1 MKNFFKVTLVVFLLF
16 ICAPSVVL
24 GVIFLTPPK
33 IEFDEKKL
41 IKASN
46 FTNFYDGQNRL
57 VSSSTAPV
65 FNDEKTFSDTVKK
78 AFISIEDKNF
88 YFHKGLDYKRI
99 LKAAFVN
106 LTSLSFKEGASTISQ
121 QLIKNTH
128 LTNEKTLSRKITE
141 IKLTKI
147 LEKKLPKEEIITAY
161 LNTIYFGEN
170 YFGIYDAAK
179 GYFGKT
185 PNELSLS
192 EVATLAGIISAP
204 SKLNPR
210 KNLQAALKKRNLTL
224 NAMQKEGYITEEQK
238 DSAKTEPL
246 ILVTP
251 EKDFS
256 SPYFKSVLDEAEN
269 LGVSPYLLKDCK
281 IYTYYDEE
289 LQKNLTDYQ
298 ITSDY
303 QAIVLDNKT
312 LGVTA
317 YYSTCGEI
325 EREIASLIKPILI
338 YAPAIEEDYITEYT
352 KVLDEPIDFN
362 GYAPKNYANKYY
374 GEVTIKEAVSKS
386 LNSVAVKTLDAIGVK
401 TLNKYAKKLNIEVEN
416 DGLSL
421 ALGNLGKGVKLK
433 DLAAAYTMLA
443 NYGQYKKPRFI
454 RKIETSKNEIIYE
467 EDNFAKKVF
476 SPSTASLIT
485 DALKDCARTG
495 TAKKLSYLP
504 FSVAAKTG
512 TGGDSSGNN
521 VDCYS
526 AAYTTNNTVC
536 VWLGNADFTP
546 LNNETGGNTPTYLA
560 AKFLEFIHKDDAP
573 CDFSTKGLKKAYID
587 KISYDENG
595 EMLLADD
602 NAPSKYLLEIYLKEN
617 TNLPKSRRFSD
628 FKGYEI
634 TVETGNNEVKFKID
648 LPEYASAEIYEV
660 SNGKTSLIYSGNKD
674 FSYSPAKNG
683 IYEYYAVYLINGK
696 TVIKSDRLK
705 LKSVKYEQNYEI
717 PKDWWRD

>member
-1 MKNFFKVTLVVFLLF
+1 MKKFFKVTLVVFLLF
-16 ICAPSVVL
+16 ICAISVVL

-33 IEFDEKKL
+33 IEFNEKRL
-41 IKASN
+41 IKSSD
-46 FTNFYDGQNRL
+46 FTSFYDGRNERISL
-57 VSSSTAPV
+57 SAEPV
-65 FNDEKTFSDTVKK
+65 IYDVKTFSDTVKK
-78 AFISIEDKNF
+78 AFVAIEDKNF

-147 LEKKLPKEEIITAY
+147 LEKKLSKEEIITAY

-170 YFGIYDAAK
+170 YFGIYNAAK
-179 GYFGKT
+179 GYFGKN
-185 PNELSLS
+185 PNELSLG

-210 KNLQAALKKRNLTL
+210 KNPEAAIRKRNLTL

-238 DSAKTEPL
+238 NTAKSERL

-251 EKDFS
+251 EKDFY
-256 SPYFKSVLDEAEN
+256 SPYFKAVLEEAEN

-281 IYTYYDEE
+281 IYTYYDRE
-289 LQKNLTDYQ
+289 LQKTLADYQ
-298 ITSDY
+298 ISSDY

-312 LGVTA
+312 SGVTA

-352 KVLDEPIDFN
+352 KVVDEPIDFC
-362 GYAPKNYANKYY
+362 GYAPKNYADKYY

-386 LNSVAVKTLDAIGVK
+386 LNSVAVKTLDSIGIK
-401 TLNKYAKKLNIEVEN
+401 TLNKYAKKLNIEVKNE
-416 DGLSL
+416 GLSV

-433 DLAAAYTMLA
+433 DLAAAYTTLA

-454 RKIETSKNEIIYE
+454 RKIETSKNQTIYE
-467 EDNFAKKVF
+467 EDNSSEKVF

-485 DALKDCARTG
+485 DALKDCANFG
-495 TAKKLSYLP
+495 TAKKLSHLP

-512 TGGDSSGNN
+512 TGGDANGKN

-526 AAYTTNNTVC
+526 AAYTTDKTVC
-536 VWLGNADFTP
+536 VWLGNADFSP

-560 AKFLEFIHKDDAP
+560 AKFLEFIHKDDYP
-573 CDFSTKGLKKAYID
+573 CDFLPKGLKKAYID

-602 NAPSKYLLEIYLKEN
+602 NAPSKNLLEIYLKEN
-617 TNLPKSRRFSD
+617 QTLPKSRRFSD
-628 FKGYEI
+628 FKGYVV
-634 TVETGNNEVKFKID
+634 TVETENNEVKFKLN

-660 SNGKTSLIYSGNKD
+660 SNGKSRLIYNGNND
-674 FSYSPAKNG
+674 FSYTPAKSG
-683 IYEYYAVYLINGK
+683 VYEYYAVYLINGK
-696 TVIKSDRLK
+696 TAVKSDRVP

-717 PKDWWRD
+717 PKDWWRE

>member
-1 MKNFFKVTLVVFLLF
+1 MKKFFKVTLVVFLLF
-16 ICAPSVVL
+16 ICSASVVF

-33 IEFDEKKL
+33 IEFDEKRL
-41 IKASN
+41 IKSGD
-46 FTNFYDGQNRL
+46 FTSFYDGRNKQ
-57 VSSSTAPV
+57 VSLSATPV
-65 FNDEKTFSDTVKK
+65 LNDEKTFSDTVKN

-128 LTNEKTLSRKITE
+128 LTNKKTFSRKITE

-147 LEKKLPKEEIITAY
+147 LEKKLSKEEIITAY
-161 LNTIYFGEN
+161 LNTIYFGED
-170 YFGIYDAAK
+170 YFGIYNAAK

-185 PNELSLS
+185 PNALSLG

-210 KNLQAALKKRNLTL
+210 KNLQAAIKKRNLTL
-224 NAMQKEGYITEEQK
+224 NAMQKEGYITEQQK
-238 DSAKTEPL
+238 NEAKAEPL

-251 EKDFS
+251 EKDYS
-256 SPYFKSVLDEAEN
+256 SSYFKAVLDEAEN
-269 LGVSPYLLKDCK
+269 LGISPYLLKDCK
-281 IYTYYDEE
+281 IYTYYDQE
-289 LQKNLTDYQ
+289 LQKTLTDHQ
-298 ITSDY
+298 ILSDY

-312 LGVTA
+312 SGVTA

-325 EREIASLIKPILI
+325 EREIASLVKPILI
-338 YAPAIEEDYITEYT
+338 YAPAIEEDYITEYS

-362 GYAPKNYANKYY
+362 GYAPKNYADKYY

-386 LNSVAVKTLDAIGVK
+386 LNSVAVKTLDSIGIK
-401 TLNKYAKKLNIEVEN
+401 TVDKYAKKLNIEIKN
-416 DGLSL
+416 DGLSV

-433 DLAAAYTMLA
+433 DLAASYTMLA

-454 RKIETSKNEIIYE
+454 RKIETSKNRTIYE
-467 EDNFAKKVF
+467 EENFAKKVF
-476 SPSTASLIT
+476 SLSTASLIT
-485 DALKDCARTG
+485 DALKDCANFG

-512 TGGDSSGNN
+512 TGGDANGNN

-526 AAYTTNNTVC
+526 AAYTTSKTVC

-560 AKFLEFIHKDDAP
+560 AKFLEFIHKDEYP
-573 CDFSTKGLKKAYID
+573 FDFSAKGLKKAYID

-602 NAPSKYLLEIYLKEN
+602 NAPSKNLFEIYLKEN
-617 TNLPKSRRFSD
+617 VTLPKSRRFSD
-628 FKGYEI
+628 FKGLKI
-634 TVETGNNEVKFKID
+634 TVETENNEVKFKLD

-660 SNGKTSLIYSGNKD
+660 SNRKSRLLYSGNYD
-674 FSYSPAKNG
+674 FIYTPLKSG
-683 IYEYYAVYLINGK
+683 VYEYYAYYLINGK
-696 TVIKSDRLK
+696 NVVKSDKVK
-705 LKSVKYEQNYEI
+705 LKSVKYEEYYGI
-717 PKDWWRD
+717 PKDWWRE